1 VKAPKILEPAQA
13 AFLSDPALVP
23 VMKAIE
29 EAGGEVRANGGTVR
43 NALLGEPIRDVD
55 LSTNL
60 TPQHVTDVLQ
70 RAGIKVVPTGIEHG
84 TVTAVSKSKGFEI
97 TTLREDVE
105 TDGRRAVVRFGL
117 DWTADAS
124 RRDFTM
130 NALYCDR
137 RGKVFDPLD
146 GYGDLVAR
154 KVRFIGDPAERIAED
169 RLRILRFFRFFAW
182 YGHGRPDADGLRAC
196 VRARDGLRGLSAE
209 RIWHEFR
216 RLLEA
221 PDPVRAILW
230 MRQSGILDI
239 VLPECGG
246 WGTDL
251 VPRLV
256 ASETTLGW
264 KADAMLRLMAVMPP
278 RPETAR
284 SAAERLKMSNAEG
297 ERLLHWS
304 EAVLPPLETTADEL
318 RRRLYAGE
326 PRAIIDRLMLERA
339 RLEGAPGERDEAAR
353 IKLESMIADARA
365 WQRPVFPVRGKDLV
379 AAGWPPGPDM
389 GRELARLENA
399 WIDSG
404 FSLTR
409 DALLAMSKSE

>member
-1 VKAPKILEPAQA
+1 
-13 AFLSDPALVP
+13 
-23 VMKAIE
+23 
-29 EAGGEVRANGGTVR
+29 
-43 NALLGEPIRDVD
+43 
-55 LSTNL
+55 
-60 TPQHVTDVLQ
+60 VLQ

-84 TVTAVSKSKGFEI
+84 TVTAVSHGRGFEI

-105 TDGRRAVVRFGL
+105 TDGRRAVVRFGA

-137 RGKVFDPLD
+137 RGRIFDPLG

-209 RIWHEFR
+209 RVWHEFR

-221 PDPVRAILW
+221 PDPVRAMLW

-251 VPRLV
+251 LPRLA
-256 ASETTLGW
+256 ASEAALGW
-264 KADAMLRLMAVMPP
+264 KSDPMLRLMAIIPP
-278 RPETAR
+278 RPEVAKST
-284 SAAERLKMSNAEG
+284 AERLKMSNAEG
-297 ERLLHWS
+297 ERLLQWT
-304 EAVLPPLETTADEL
+304 EAALPPAETTTDEL
-318 RRRLYAGE
+318 RRRLYAGD
-326 PRAIIDRLMLERA
+326 RVAIIDRLMLERA
-339 RLEGAPGERDEAAR
+339 RLEGAAGSNETSARSAVERMIGEA
-353 IKLESMIADARA
+353 LG
-365 WQRPVFPVRGKDLV
+365 WQKPVFPIRGKDLV
-379 AAGWPPGPDM
+379 AAGWAPGPQM
-389 GRELARLENA
+389 GRELARLERS
-399 WIDSG
+399 WVDSD

-409 DALLAMSKSE
+409 NAMLGMSKPQ